1 MNTPSLQRAVFL
13 LLLCVVT
20 VAFWVILWPFFGAVF
35 WGVVLAILFTPLHR
49 WLLAKMPR
57 RRNVAALLTL
67 SFCLLIVI
75 LPLLAILASLIQET
89 VLVYQRV
96 QSGQLDFGAYLQ
108 QVLLAMPEWMLS
120 LLNRLGLGD
129 LASLQD
135 KLTAG
140 AAQASQFVATQAIN
154 IGQNTFQFIIS
165 FGVMMYLL
173 FFLLRDGRSLVTRI
187 IEAIP
192 LEPDHKRRLIAKF
205 TTVTRAT
212 VKGNVMVAVTQ
223 GALGG
228 IAFWFLGIQGVLLWS
243 VLMAFLSLLPAI
255 GAGLIWAPVAIYFLL
270 TGATVKGVVLIA
282 FGVLVIGMVDNVL
295 RPILVGKD
303 TKMPDYVVLISTLGR
318 HGVVRPER
326 LRDRPA
332 DCRVVHGQLGPV
344 FAA

>member
-165 FGVMMYLL
+165 FGVMMYL
-173 FFLLRDGRSLVTRI
+173 SLI
-187 IEAIP
+187 HI
-192 LEPDHKRRLIAKF
+192 
-205 TTVTRAT
+205 
-212 VKGNVMVAVTQ
+212 
-223 GALGG
+223 
-228 IAFWFLGIQGVLLWS
+228 
-243 VLMAFLSLLPAI
+243 
-255 GAGLIWAPVAIYFLL
+255 
-270 TGATVKGVVLIA
+270 
-282 FGVLVIGMVDNVL
+282 
-295 RPILVGKD
+295 
-303 TKMPDYVVLISTLGR
+303 
-318 HGVVRPER
+318 
-326 LRDRPA
+326 
-332 DCRVVHGQLGPV
+332 
-344 FAA
+344 